1 MKKFSI
7 LFAILISFS
16 LGEISAQKVEGM
28 LSISGFPNGRTL
40 KEATA
45 VDLFKSF
52 KNGTYKINFSYK
64 ADNVGKRGLV
74 VFDMKTTVKHNGKI
88 ISESTRSNWP
98 WIPVPPRDAPV
109 EGFVP
114 IESFDLIS
122 ALQKF
127 TFDVPSANV
136 REIKKS
142 DTKLNSTEIDLP
154 LPKGKYEV
162 TLQMVGMRPEH
173 FLIPPAQFSF
183 VVE

>member
-1 MKKFSI
+1 MKKITI
-7 LFAILISFS
+7 LLAIILSFS
-16 LGEISAQKVEGM
+16 LSDILAQKVEGRI
-28 LSISGFPNGRTL
+28 SISGFQNGQTL

-52 KNGTYKINFSYK
+52 REGTYKINFSYK

-74 VFDMKTTVKHNGKI
+74 VFDMKTSVRYNGKL
-88 ISESTRSNWP
+88 ISETTRSNWP
-98 WIPVPPRDAPV
+98 WLPGDM
-109 EGFVP
+109 FVP

-136 REIKKS
+136 REIKKAN
-142 DTKLNSTEIDLP
+142 TKQYSRETDLP

-162 TLQMVGMRPEH
+162 ILQMIGKPGND
-173 FLIPPAQFSF
+173 FGTLAPARFSF
-183 VVE
+183 EVK

>member
-1 MKKFSI
+1 MRKISV
-7 LFAILISFS
+7 LFAIVISFS
-16 LGEISAQKVEGM
+16 LSEISAQKVEGTV
-28 LSISGFPNGRTL
+28 SISGFPNGRTL

-52 KNGTYKINFSYK
+52 RDGTYKINFSYK
-64 ADNVGKRGLV
+64 ADNVGNRGLV
-74 VFDMKTTVKHNGKI
+74 IFDMKTTVKHNGKI

-136 REIKKS
+136 REIKKRH
-142 DTKLNSTEIDLP
+142 TRQNSREIDLP

>member
-1 MKKFSI
+1 MMKKFSV
-7 LFAILISFS
+7 LFAIVISFS
-16 LGEISAQKVEGM
+16 LSEVSAQRVEGKV
-28 LSISGFPNGRTL
+28 SISGFPNGRTL
-40 KEATA
+40 KETTA

-52 KNGTYKINFSYK
+52 REGTYKINFSYR
-64 ADNVGKRGLV
+64 AENAESRGLV
-74 VFDMKTTVKHNGKI
+74 VFDMKTTVKYNGKV

-98 WIPVPPRDAPV
+98 WLPGDMY
-109 EGFVP
+109 VP

-122 ALQKF
+122 TFQKF

-136 REIKKS
+136 REIKKRH
-142 DTKLNSTEIDLP
+142 TGQNSREIDFP

-173 FLIPPAQFSF
+173 FFIPPAQFSF

>member
-1 MKKFSI
+1 MKMLYIITSVF
-7 LFAILISFS
+7 LLMSFES
-16 LGEISAQKVEGM
+16 VEAQKIEGK
-28 LSISGFPNGRTL
+28 LTVSGLRSDTRI
-40 KEATA
+40 KQTTV
-45 VDLFKSF
+45 VDIFQAFKD
-52 KNGTYKINFSYK
+52 GIYKINFSYK

-74 VFDMKTTVKHNGKI
+74 IFDMKTTVKHNGKV

-109 EGFVP
+109 FVP
-114 IESFDLIS
+114 IEAFDLIS

-136 REIKKS
+136 REKRKRDIKQ
-142 DTKLNSTEIDLP
+142 TSTEIDLP

-173 FLIPPAQFSF
+173 FIPPAQFSF

>member
-1 MKKFSI
+1 MKKFSV
-7 LFAILISFS
+7 LFAIIILFS
-16 LGEISAQKVEGM
+16 LGEVSAQKVEGRV
-28 LSISGFPNGRTL
+28 SISGFPNGRAL

-52 KNGTYKINFSYK
+52 REGTYKINFSFK
-64 ADNVGKRGLV
+64 ADKVGKRGMV
-74 VFDMKTTVKHNGKI
+74 VFDMKTTVKYNGKV

-98 WIPVPPRDAPV
+98 WLPGDMY
-109 EGFVP
+109 VP

-136 REIKKS
+136 REIKKRH
-142 DTKLNSTEIDLP
+142 TRLNSREIDLP

-162 TLQMVGMRPEH
+162 ILQMIILKPGED
-173 FLIPPAQFSF
+173 LGSLAPARFSF
-183 VVE
+183 EVK